1 MVFLR
6 PGEGIKTTTVVNVFD
21 IMHSV
26 LKALYRPV
34 QGGCSPFQHFNISS
48 YAQIFSR
55 QYTRNMEDT
64 IFFVLKTQVIKSIIS
79 IFQ

>member
-26 LKALYRPV
+26 LKALYRVDARP
-34 QGGCSPFQHFNISS
+34 FNILT
-48 YAQIFSR
+48 YLH
-55 QYTRNMEDT
+55 MPK
-64 IFFVLKTQVIKSIIS
+64 FFHDNIHVIWKTPFFCCKNASD
-79 IFQ
+79 

>member
-34 QGGCSPFQHFNISS
+34 QGGCSSFQHFNISS
-48 YAQIFSR
+48 YAQIFHDNIHVICK
-55 QYTRNMEDT
+55 TP
-64 IFFVLKTQVIKSIIS
+64 FFCSKNVSD
-79 IFQ
+79 